1 MIGGALFFGVYEKT
15 CREIEDKN
23 KNIIWIFLI
32 VPIFMMY
39 SSNFSLLPIIV
50 IVI

>member
-23 KNIIWIFLI
+23 KNII
-32 VPIFMMY
+32 
-39 SSNFSLLPIIV
+39 
-50 IVI
+50 